1 MENKLKE
8 LRQLISN
15 YVSTFCVV
23 ITDLVSVE
31 KIDRIRKERHQKIA
45 DWLENH
51 FRPNSTR
58 ESYNRVTTKDVNI
71 SSIIDHNGGL
81 DKFAEKIGS
90 FEKMIDYLTYNVYQ
104 SIHNDSKLG
113 VGYNCIQ
120 LKNTYKFSIEENF
133 AEFKSKVSKRLEYCD
148 KIYNMYIDKTSK
160 WNKICAK
167 ANEKQKMIYDVFG
180 YTHDYNGCLSTIKDS
195 LKIMEQFVNLPI
207 EAYLDIVYDEYY
219 TKRHKDIE
227 YNLKIME
234 SGSFRIQQ
242 FISEH
247 PELESI

>member
-8 LRQLISN
+8 LRQLISE

-23 ITDLVSVE
+23 ITDLASVE
-31 KIDRIRKERHQKIA
+31 KNDIIRKERHQKIA

-58 ESYNRVTTKDVNI
+58 EYNRVATKNVNI
-71 SSIIDHNGGL
+71 STIIDYNGGL

-90 FEKMIDYLTYNVYQ
+90 FEKMIDYITYNVYQ
-104 SIHNDSKLG
+104 SIHNDSNLG
-113 VGYNCIQ
+113 VGYKCIK

-148 KIYNMYIDKTSK
+148 KIYKMYIDKTSK
-160 WNKICAK
+160 WNKACDK
-167 ANEKQKMIYDVFG
+167 SNKKRKPIYDKFG

-207 EAYLDIVYDEYY
+207 EAYLDVVYNEYY
-219 TKRHKDIE
+219 TQRCKDIE
-227 YNLKIME
+227 YNLKCME

-247 PELESI
+247 PELENII

>member
-8 LRQLISN
+8 LRQLILE
-15 YVSTFCVV
+15 YVSTFNVV
-23 ITDLVSVE
+23 ITDLASVE
-31 KIDRIRKERHQKIA
+31 KNDRIRKERHQKIA

-58 ESYNRVTTKDVNI
+58 EYNRVSTKDVDI
-71 SSIIDHNGGL
+71 SSILDYNDGL

-104 SIHNDSKLG
+104 SIHNNSNLG
-113 VGYNCIQ
+113 VGSYRIE
-120 LKNTYKFSIEENF
+120 LKNTYKFSIDEDF
-133 AEFKSKVSKRLEYCD
+133 AKFKSKVSKRLEYCD
-148 KIYNMYIDKTSK
+148 KIYKMYIDKTSK
-160 WNKICAK
+160 WNDTCYK
-167 ANEKQKMIYDVFG
+167 ANEKQKIICDNFG
-180 YTHDYNGCLSTIKDS
+180 YTHDYNGCLYNIKNS

-207 EAYLDIVYDEYY
+207 EAYLDLTYDEYY
-219 TKRHKDIE
+219 TKRRKTIE
-227 YNLKIME
+227 DNLKIME

-242 FISEH
+242 FMNEH

>member
-8 LRQLISN
+8 LRQLILD
-15 YVSTFCVV
+15 YVSTFNVV
-23 ITDLVSVE
+23 ITDLASVE
-31 KIDRIRKERHQKIA
+31 KNDRIRKERHQKIA

-58 ESYNRVTTKDVNI
+58 EYSRVTTKNVDI
-71 SSIIDHNGGL
+71 SSIIDYNGGL

-113 VGYNCIQ
+113 VGYNCIE
-120 LKNTYKFSIEENF
+120 LKNTYKFSIDEDF
-133 AEFKSKVSKRLEYCD
+133 DKFKSNVSKRLEYCD
-148 KIYNMYIDKTSK
+148 KIYKMYIDKTSK
-160 WNKICAK
+160 WNKICART
-167 ANEKQKMIYDVFG
+167 KQKMIYDVFG
-180 YTHDYNGCLSTIKDS
+180 YTHKYNGCLYIIKNS

-207 EAYLDIVYDEYY
+207 EAYLELVYDEYY
-219 TKRHKDIE
+219 TKRRKTIE
-227 YNLKIME
+227 DNLKIME

-242 FISEH
+242 FINEH
-247 PELESI
+247 PELKSI

>member
-8 LRQLISN
+8 LRQLILD
-15 YVSTFCVV
+15 YVSTFNVV
-23 ITDLVSVE
+23 ITDLASVE
-31 KIDRIRKERHQKIA
+31 KNDRIRKERHQKIA

-58 ESYNRVTTKDVNI
+58 EYNRVTTKDVDI
-71 SSIIDHNGGL
+71 SSILDYNGGL
-81 DKFAEKIGS
+81 DKFEEKIGS

-113 VGYNCIQ
+113 VGCYCIQ
-120 LKNTYKFSIEENF
+120 LKNTYKFSIDDDF
-133 AEFKSKVSKRLEYCD
+133 AKFKSKVSKRLEYCD
-148 KIYNMYIDKTSK
+148 KIYNMYIDKIGK
-160 WNKICAK
+160 WNKTCDR
-167 ANEKQKMIYDVFG
+167 ANEKRKLIYDNFG
-180 YTHDYNGCLSTIKDS
+180 YTHDYNGCLDTIKNS

-207 EAYLDIVYDEYY
+207 EAYLDLTYNEYY
-219 TKRHKDIE
+219 KKRRENIE
-227 YNLKIME
+227 YNLKCME

-242 FISEH
+242 FMNEH

>member
-8 LRQLISN
+8 LRHLISE

-23 ITDLVSVE
+23 ITDLASVE
-31 KIDRIRKERHQKIA
+31 KNDRIRKERHQKIA
-45 DWLENH
+45 DWLEYH

-58 ESYNRVTTKDVNI
+58 EYNRVTTKNVNI
-71 SSIIDHNGGL
+71 STIIDYNGGL

-90 FEKMIDYLTYNVYQ
+90 FEKMIDYITYNVYQ
-104 SIHNDSKLG
+104 SIHNDSNLG
-113 VGYNCIQ
+113 VGYNCIK

-133 AEFKSKVSKRLEYCD
+133 ADFKSKVSKRLKYCD
-148 KIYNMYIDKTSK
+148 KIYKMYIDKTSK

-167 ANEKQKMIYDVFG
+167 ENEKQKMICDVFG
-180 YTHDYNGCLSTIKDS
+180 YTHDYNGCLDTINNS

-207 EAYLDIVYDEYY
+207 EAYLDLTYNEYY
-219 TKRHKDIE
+219 TKERNNIE
-227 YNLKIME
+227 DNLKIME

-242 FISEH
+242 FINEH